1 MSNPRYAGYAHA
13 GVSYK
18 HAAAL
23 TNAYA
28 AFAATADPVNA
39 RFTGE
44 TLPFIRIENVNIEL
58 ASMAGGPTSVTFYLA
73 RDASG
78 DYPISPAYTT
88 NIVPGLTTVAVGA
101 VVQAIGLDYH
111 YAALTGEAIG
121 TVYVV
126 AKLNA
131 GTATGAIWVNWKA

>member
-1 MSNPRYAGYAHA
+1 MANPRYAGYAHS

-18 HAAAL
+18 HAASL
-23 TNAYA
+23 TGTYA
-28 AFAATADPVNA
+28 AFATTADPVNA
-39 RFTGE
+39 RFAGE
-44 TLPFIRIENVNIEL
+44 TLPFVRLENVNIEL
-58 ASMAGGPTSVTFYLA
+58 ASIAGGATSVTFYLA
-73 RDASG
+73 RDVSG

-88 NIVPGLTTVAVGA
+88 NIVPGLTTAAVGA
-101 VVQAIGLDYH
+101 AVQGIGLDYH
-111 YAALTGEAIG
+111 YEARTGETIG